1 MLTQLPGLDSRLD
14 DFVVWRDRAIEEAWD
29 TADFDGDPMPALAN
43 AFDITDLQ
51 HWLDLCA

>member
-1 MLTQLPGLDSRLD
+1 MTAQLPGADSCFD
-14 DFVVWRDRAIEEAWD
+14 DFLAWRDRAVEEAWE
-29 TADFDGDPMPALAN
+29 TAGDDSGADPDLTN